1 MLKIK
6 HTVDVHLDKGE
17 IVQII
22 AEYMGV
28 DVKDVVFEYKF
39 NPIDEDEISVR
50 VKKELTFPDKSGQ
63 VSVSVGTYNPLG
75 VKTTTPLPS
84 TATEY
89 TGYLPGTYN
98 SPTNISETGTSISE
112 ESIRKSIDNIRAK
125 WTKDDALATSE
136 TSKAND
142 RK

>member
-1 MLKIK
+1 MIKQKVDIHLNKEEIAKI
-6 HTVDVHLDKGE
+6 V
-17 IVQII
+17 
-22 AEYMGV
+22 AEYIGA

-75 VKTTTPLPS
+75 VKTTTPLHS

-98 SPTNISETGTSISE
+98 STTNISETGTSISE
-112 ESIRKSIDNIRAK
+112 ESIRKSIDNIRAER
-125 WTKDDALATSE
+125 TKADALSREE
-136 TSKAND
+136 TSNAN
-142 RK
+142 K